1 MLWLTDSRWLGFRMD
16 GGWRV
21 MAGVWW
27 LWWWWWWWWSAVG
40 VVVSLSTAWKW
51 CCDGAADLGDDDI

>member
-1 MLWLTDSRWLGFRMD
+1 MLWLTDGRWLGFRMD

-27 LWWWWWWWWSAVG
+27 FVEE
-40 VVVSLSTAWKW
+40 VVVVVVVVVCGGCGCVSQHCLEVVLRRR
-51 CCDGAADLGDDDI
+51 C

>member
-16 GGWRV
+16 GGWWV
-21 MAGVWW
+21 MTGGGGGGGVRWVW
-27 LWWWWWWWWSAVG
+27 L
-40 VVVSLSTAWKW
+40 SLTTAWKW